1 MNAKLIF
8 VILFTSSLSFASIK
22 QSSINEI
29 LRLPYE
35 NAKLLINEKS
45 EYYQDL
51 KDIAF
56 DSSEKMNLR
65 WAAIQMMAFTKKNA
79 AMNDLITLSS
89 KKEWFLKSASLLAMN
104 SLNNKIAIEHAK
116 KLIQN
121 KALVVRSTAV
131 DILAQNPEN
140 LDREVF
146 WQELEAS
153 YNYRRGQSLWI
164 RPQIVKA
171 LAMYP
176 LEREQIKF
184 KDLVK
189 DKDEKVRLFAHQA
202 LENIKNMYQ

>member
-22 QSSINEI
+22 QSRINEI